1 MHDGAVA
8 AAARTDDDVDGEK
21 CDNEEGFAAAAP
33 DDNDED
39 VSDDVR
45 QFRSFSASLLKTTE
59 IVSLD
64 FDGAN

>member
-1 MHDGAVA
+1 V
-8 AAARTDDDVDGEK
+8 DDEK
-21 CDNEEGFAAAAP
+21 CDDDEGFAAAAAAP